1 VRPAPSPARIPVAIL
16 AGGAG
21 SRLRAVIGERQKV
34 VAEVAGRPFLAHG
47 LDRLDAAGFRD
58 AVLCVGYRAD
68 EVEAR
73 LGTAHGGLRLRYSRE
88 ETPLGTAGALRRA
101 LPLLEGDPVLVLN
114 GDSFCAADLAAFC
127 AWHVREGS
135 DASLVVV
142 PREDAT
148 RYGLVEVDAEGSV
161 LSFAE
166 KQPGAGAGWIN
177 AGIYLLAR
185 ERLVELPTSV
195 PLSLERDV
203 LPAWVGRG
211 LRAWR
216 SDARFLDIGT
226 DRSYAGASAFFDPG
240 EARAKP

>member
-1 VRPAPSPARIPVAIL
+1 VRETPRPARVPVAIL
-16 AGGAG
+16 AGGVG

-34 VAEVAGRPFLAHG
+34 VAQVAGRPFVAH
-47 LDRLDAAGFRD
+47 LLDALAGQGFRD

-73 LGTAHGGLRLRYSRE
+73 LGAAHGPLRLRYSRE

-114 GDSFCAADLAAFC
+114 GDSFCGADLAAFC
-127 AWHVREGS
+127 AWHSTAGGE
-135 DASLVVV
+135 ASLVVV
-142 PREDAT
+142 RLEDAS
-148 RYGLVEVDAEGSV
+148 RYGRVELDADSRV
-161 LSFAE
+161 LAFAE
-166 KQPGAGAGWIN
+166 KQPDAGAGWIN

-185 ERLVELPTSV
+185 HRIAELSARA

-203 LPAWVGRG
+203 LPGWVGTG

-216 SDARFLDIGT
+216 TDARFLDIGT
-226 DRSYAGASAFFDPG
+226 DRSYARASAFFDPG